1 MIDFVFADLG
11 VKALYL
17 TYIWLLSAVA
27 ASWLS
32 DRKGFGERPGL
43 ITGLLLSLVGAIIWL
58 VWPAKDASR
67 WKVQG
72 AIPKRGQQQ
81 TVAEARAARSDDV
94 GASRSGD

>member
-1 MIDFVFADLG
+1 MTFVLADLG

-17 TYIWLLSAVA
+17 TFVWLLSSVG

-43 ITGLLLSLVGAIIWL
+43 ITGLLLSAVGLLIWL
-58 VWPAKDASR
+58 VWPARGDSR

-81 TVAEARAARSDDV
+81 TVAEARAKHDP
-94 GASRSGD
+94 SGTS

>member
-1 MIDFVFADLG
+1 MTTFVLANLG

-17 TYIWLLSAVA
+17 TYIWLLSAVG

-32 DRKGFGERPGL
+32 ARKGYGERPGL
-43 ITGLLLSLVGAIIWL
+43 ITGLLLSAIAIVIWL
-58 VWPAKDASR
+58 VWPARDDSR

-81 TVAEARAARSDDV
+81 TVAEARAKHD
-94 GASRSGD
+94 AS

>member
-1 MIDFVFADLG
+1 MKFLLADLG

-17 TYIWLLSAVA
+17 TYVWLLSSVG

-43 ITGLLLSLVGAIIWL
+43 ITGLLLSLVGLIVWL
-58 VWPAKDASR
+58 VWPAKADSR

-72 AIPKRGQQQ
+72 AIPKRGDAP
-81 TVAEARAARSDDV
+81 TVAEARAKHDTP
-94 GASRSGD
+94 GAS

>member
-1 MIDFVFADLG
+1 MKFLLADLG

-17 TYIWLLSAVA
+17 TYVWLLSSVG

-43 ITGLLLSLVGAIIWL
+43 ITGLLLSFIGLVIWL
-58 VWPAKDASR
+58 VWPAKDDSR

-72 AIPKRGQQQ
+72 PLPKRGGEQT
-81 TVAEARAARSDDV
+81 TVAEARAKHDPS
-94 GASRSGD
+94 GAS

>member
-17 TYIWLLSAVA
+17 TYIWLLSAVV

-43 ITGLLLSLVGAIIWL
+43 ITGWLLSRGGAI
-58 VWPAKDASR
+58 VPYR
-67 WKVQG
+67 
-72 AIPKRGQQQ
+72 R
-81 TVAEARAARSDDV
+81 RA
-94 GASRSGD
+94 